1 MRDSDSGLSPSLE
14 HEKGSYNGEARHT
27 EQVEALDRFP
37 DPDAGKSD
45 EEKALIVRDLD
56 FPRRVMPRSGLT
68 VHLGQEACSPPR
80 FYDHPLVD
88 LPVSCILPR

>member
-27 EQVEALDRFP
+27 EQVEVLDRFP

-45 EEKALIVRDLD
+45 EEKALIVCDWC
-56 FPRRVMPRSGLT
+56 P
-68 VHLGQEACSPPR
+68 
-80 FYDHPLVD
+80 
-88 LPVSCILPR
+88 